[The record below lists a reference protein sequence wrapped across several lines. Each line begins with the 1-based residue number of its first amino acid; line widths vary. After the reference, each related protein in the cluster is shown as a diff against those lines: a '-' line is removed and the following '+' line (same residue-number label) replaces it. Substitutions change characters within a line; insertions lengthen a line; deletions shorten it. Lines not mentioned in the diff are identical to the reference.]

1 MFDGDRRLA
10 GCLGRSSEVRPAVER
25 LVQVRM
31 IELVVPPP
39 APPAPPWR
47 W

>member
-1 MFDGDRRLA
+1 MRIGEENFQFEDEDNSDAVGDD
-10 GCLGRSSEVRPAVER
+10 EER

-31 IELVVPPP
+31 IELMVPPP
-39 APPAPPWR
+39 APPPRR